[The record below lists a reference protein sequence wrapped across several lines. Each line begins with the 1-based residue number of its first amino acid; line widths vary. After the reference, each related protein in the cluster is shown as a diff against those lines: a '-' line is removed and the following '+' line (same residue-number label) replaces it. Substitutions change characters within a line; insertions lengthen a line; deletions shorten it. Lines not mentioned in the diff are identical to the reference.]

1 MLKLEIIQGFNRLY
15 KPVFGTKARYIHI
28 LGGRG
33 RGGSYFGTD
42 YYVHKMIQPEYFRGY
57 LMRQVAG
64 DVRESL
70 WRDFNDRI
78 KDNETI
84 DEQLFALQDFAMTA
98 QYLPN
103 RNEVIT
109 KGFKRSSGNQ
119 TSKLKSIAGATH
131 VLVEEAEE
139 TIEEDFNQLDDSLRT
154 TKGNIQIMMIF
165 NMPHK
170 DHWIMKRW
178 YNLIPAET
186 LHGKEFEGY
195 YIAVP
200 KEDDSLLSIHS
211 TYRDNIENIN
221 ETTIQ
226 NFLKYRETNF
236 EYYATMVMGLVSEGM
251 KGLIFKKW
259 KPITNNEFNDISFSS
274 FYGLDFGFSSD
285 PVALIEV
292 KAHNENIYIREL
304 MYETGYTNPMIAERF
319 ETLGLNGSDEVY
331 ADSAEPKSI
340 EELKGMKWNIKPAV
354 KGADSVRAGINF
366 LLSKNVHYVDTGKN
380 LIKEKET
387 YRWAMDANKNPTDK
401 PVDEYNH
408 LIDALRYAVFTKLAK
423 PTVNWAAF

>member
-1 MLKLEIIQGFNRLY
+1 
-15 KPVFGTKARYIHI
+15 
-28 LGGRG
+28 
-33 RGGSYFGTD
+33 
-42 YYVHKMIQPEYFRGY
+42 
-57 LMRQVAG
+57 
-64 DVRESL
+64 
-70 WRDFNDRI
+70 
-78 KDNETI
+78 
-84 DEQLFALQDFAMTA
+84 
-98 QYLPN
+98 
-103 RNEVIT
+103 
-109 KGFKRSSGNQ
+109 
-119 TSKLKSIAGATH
+119 
-131 VLVEEAEE
+131 
-139 TIEEDFNQLDDSLRT
+139 
-154 TKGNIQIMMIF
+154 
-165 NMPHK
+165 
-170 DHWIMKRW
+170 
-178 YNLIPAET
+178 
-186 LHGKEFEGY
+186 
-195 YIAVP
+195 
-200 KEDDSLLSIHS
+200 
-211 TYRDNIENIN
+211 
-221 ETTIQ
+221 
-226 NFLKYRETNF
+226 
-236 EYYATMVMGLVSEGM
+236 MGLVSEGM